1 MALNSTVARGGGR
14 IEMSRFRSGATYG
27 RDLEPAVEADQ
38 AGGMLRALRLKA
50 VIRLPPH
57 PVVPFAVALALAACA
72 GGRGAPSGTGGA
84 SGGPN
89 CQDHAIQPGTSP
101 IRRLTRFEYNNTVRD
116 LLGDTT
122 RPADAFPPE
131 EIGNGFGNDANA
143 LTVSRLLAEQ
153 YVSAAKGI
161 AERLL
166 ADTARYAATLGC
178 DPASAEDACAKS
190 FIETFGARA
199 YRRSLSSA
207 EKDRLWAL
215 YEQMRGLSLDFNVA
229 IGAVVQTMLQAPAFL
244 YRVEFGVPIAD
255 TTSVNRGSTTSRW
268 PRAYSY
274 FLWGTM
280 PDARLFAAAQ
290 TGSSGPRRK
299 CGPRRSACSAILAP
313 ERS

>member
-1 MALNSTVARGGGR
+1 MALNSTMARGGGR

-27 RDLEPAVEADQ
+27 RDLGPAVEADQ
-38 AGGMLRALRLKA
+38 AGGMLRALRVKA

-57 PVVPFAVALALAACA
+57 PVVRFAVALALAACS

-89 CQDHAIQPGTSP
+89 CQDHAIQPGPSP
-101 IRRLTRFEYNNTVRD
+101 MRRLTRFEYNNTVRD

-178 DPASAEDACAKS
+178 DPASAEDACAQS

-229 IGAVVQTMLQAPAFL
+229 IGAVVQAMLQAPAFL

-255 TTSVNRGSTTSRW
+255 TTSVVRVDHFEMASRL
-268 PRAYSY
+268 SY

-280 PDARLFAAAQ
+280 PDALLFAAAQ
-290 TGSSGPRRK
+290 AGQLGTPAEVRAQA
-299 CGPRRSACSAILAP
+299 SACSAILAP
-313 ERS
+313 GRS